1 MATLIRS
8 AALTKF
14 FDIAREVGLPPQAAL
29 QKAGLT
35 KALLDNPDQ
44 RIPSRSALVLLETA
58 AALSGCQS
66 FGLRMAQAR
75 QLADFGVVSLLISHQ
90 PTLRAAL
97 ATTVQ
102 YRHLLNESLA
112 MQIEE
117 VGPTAIVRQEIVAGI
132 HSRQATELAIG
143 VLFRLCS
150 NLLTDGW
157 RPNSVNFTHSP
168 PDDLTL
174 HRRFFDCRLE
184 FGSEFNGFVFN
195 ARDLDA
201 PRASAVP
208 AMAEYARRFLEF
220 LPRIETNTPVD
231 EVRKAIYLLVPMG
244 RANIQ
249 HVAQSLG
256 LSVRSLQRQLDSEH
270 TSFSTLL
277 HEVRSELAQR
287 YLRNPH
293 YSLTRISELLGYS
306 TPSAFTRWFHT
317 SFGLA
322 PITWRRQPPTSKGV
336 LCAAPR
342 RDAATK
348 LGAEPMRKGT
358 GARKT

>member
-1 MATLIRS
+1 MSSLIRS
-8 AALTKF
+8 AVLTKF
-14 FDIAREVGLPPQAAL
+14 FDIAREVGLQPQVAL
-29 QKAGLT
+29 NRASLT

-44 RIPSRSALVLLETA
+44 RIPSRSALLLLEEA

-75 QLADFGVVSLLISHQ
+75 QMADFGVVSLLISHQ

-117 VGPTAIVRQEIVAGI
+117 IGKTAIVRQEVVARI

-143 VLFRLCS
+143 VLFRLCR
-150 NLLTDGW
+150 NVLTDGW
-157 RPNSVNFTHSP
+157 RPNSVNFTHP
-168 PDDLTL
+168 PPEDLTL
-174 HRRFFDCRLE
+174 HRHFFDCRLE
-184 FGSEFNGFVFN
+184 FDSEFNGFVFN
-195 ARDLDA
+195 AQDLDS

-220 LPRIETNTPVD
+220 LPRIETNTPAD

-244 RANIQ
+244 RANVQ

-256 LSVRSLQRQLDSEH
+256 LSVRTLQRQLDTEN
-270 TSFSTLL
+270 TSFSDLL
-277 HEVRSELAQR
+277 HQVRSELAQR

-293 YSLTRISELLGYS
+293 YNLTRISELLGYS
-306 TPSAFTRWFHT
+306 TLSAFTRWFHS
-317 SFGLA
+317 SFGQA
-322 PITWRRQPPTSKGV
+322 PTVWRNHHPTS
-336 LCAAPR
+336 
-342 RDAATK
+342 D
-348 LGAEPMRKGT
+348 
-358 GARKT
+358 